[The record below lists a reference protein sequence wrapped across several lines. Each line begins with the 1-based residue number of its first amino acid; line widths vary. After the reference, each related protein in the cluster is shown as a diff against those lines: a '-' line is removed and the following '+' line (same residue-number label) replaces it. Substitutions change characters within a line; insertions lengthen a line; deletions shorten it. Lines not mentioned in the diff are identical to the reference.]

1 MELISMDSI
10 SQKEIEYLRN
20 NNNTGIEFEY
30 ALFYLLIPENEQKF
44 FISEVVCYHQ
54 CKERILEI
62 ISSTDVKNLIFI
74 LQSQSWSKFN
84 VNLATQVD
92 DIGPADIILQ
102 NTSVQNLGLS
112 VKYQNN
118 CTLNVSSKYFLNEE
132 SLIEL
137 KNELHNS
144 CKRYISEMIS
154 NYGKTDNWFRKRKT
168 SEETNIYID
177 KIRDCVITDWNK
189 KTASNKKDLLSK
201 LVHADSPI
209 SFWVVKFV
217 NTKEGFKLEINTN
230 PIKYLDP
237 NSVELTKEAT
247 SLIGFKSNNVI
258 FAKMQVKFNN
268 GILEKSK
275 GKKCD
280 FSLDGFSMKI
290 GDPFGSWN
298 FSI

>member
-1 MELISMDSI
+1 MDSI
-10 SQKEIEYLRN
+10 SQNEIEYLRN

-30 ALFYLLIPENEQKF
+30 ALFYLLNLEPYQTI
-44 FISEVVCYHQ
+44 FIKEVVNHHHF
-54 CKERILEI
+54 KDRILEI
-62 ISSTDVKNLIFI
+62 ISSTDIKGLIYNLKTISWTSFKVK
-74 LQSQSWSKFN
+74 
-84 VNLATQVD
+84 LATQVD

-102 NTSVQNLGLS
+102 DSKVQNLGLS

-118 CTLNVSSKYFLNEE
+118 CTLNVSSKYFLTEE
-132 SLIEL
+132 SIIEL
-137 KNELHNS
+137 KNELHIS
-144 CKRYISEMIS
+144 CKKYISEMIS
-154 NYGKTDNWFRKRKT
+154 NYGDTNNWFRQRKT
-168 SEETNIYID
+168 STETDKYID
-177 KIRDCVITDWNK
+177 KIRERVISDWYK
-189 KTASNKKDLLSK
+189 KTIEERKELLSK

-217 NTKEGFKLEINTN
+217 NTKNGYKLDLNSN

-247 SLIGFKSNNVI
+247 SFIGFKSNKKL

-268 GILEKSK
+268 GILEKTK
-275 GKKCD
+275 GNKSD
-280 FSLDGFSMKI
+280 FSLDGILMKM

>member
-30 ALFYLLIPENEQKF
+30 ALFYLLIPENQQKF
-44 FISEVVCYHQ
+44 FISEVVYYHQ
-54 CKERILEI
+54 FKERILEI
-62 ISSTDVKNLIFI
+62 ISSTDLKNLIFI

-84 VNLATQVD
+84 VKLATQVD

-102 NTSVQNLGLS
+102 NTNVQNLGLS

-154 NYGKTDNWFRKRKT
+154 NYGKADNWFRQRKT
-168 SEETNIYID
+168 SEETDIYID

-189 KTASNKKDLLSK
+189 KTVSNKKDLLSK

-217 NTKEGFKLEINTN
+217 NTKEGFKLDINTN

-247 SLIGFKSNNVI
+247 SFIGFKSNNVL

>member
-1 MELISMDSI
+1 MELISMGSI

-30 ALFYLLIPENEQKF
+30 ALFYLLMPENEQRF
-44 FISEVVCYHQ
+44 FISEIINYHQ
-54 CKERILEI
+54 FKDRILSI
-62 ISSTDVKNLIFI
+62 ISCTDIKTLIFS
-74 LQSQSWSKFN
+74 LQSHSWSKFN
-84 VNLATQVD
+84 VKIGTQVD

-102 NTSVQNLGLS
+102 GANVQNLGLS

-118 CTLNVSSKYFLNEE
+118 CTLNVSSKYFLSEE

-137 KNELHNS
+137 KNELYYS
-144 CKRYISEMIS
+144 CKRYITEMIEK
-154 NYGKTDNWFRKRKT
+154 YGKADNWFRKRKT
-168 SEETNIYID
+168 SGETDLYID
-177 KIRDCVITDWNK
+177 KIRDCVIADWNK
-189 KTASNKKDLLSK
+189 KTVSNKKVLLSK

-209 SFWVVKFV
+209 SFWVVKFL
-217 NTKEGFKLEINTN
+217 NTKEGFKLDVNTR

-237 NSVELTKEAT
+237 NFVELTKEAT
-247 SLIGFKSNNVI
+247 SFIGFKSNNI
-258 FAKMQVKFNN
+258 LFAKMQVKFNN

-280 FSLDGFSMKI
+280 FTLDGFSIKI

-298 FSI
+298 FSM

>member
-1 MELISMDSI
+1 MDSI
-10 SQKEIEYLRN
+10 SQKKIDYLRN

-30 ALFYLLIPENEQKF
+30 ALFYLLNLEHHRSI
-44 FISEVVCYHQ
+44 FIKEVVNHHQ
-54 CKERILEI
+54 FKDRILDI
-62 ISSTDVKNLIFI
+62 INGTDIKELIFN
-74 LQSQSWSKFN
+74 LKTQSWASFK
-84 VNLATQVD
+84 VILATQVD
-92 DIGPADIILQ
+92 DTGPADIVLQ
-102 NTSVQNLGLS
+102 DSKIRSLGLS

-118 CTLNVSSKYFLNEE
+118 CTLNVSSKYFLTDE
-132 SLIEL
+132 SIIEL

-144 CKRYISEMIS
+144 CKKYISEMMS
-154 NYGKTDNWFRKRKT
+154 NYGEANNWFRQRKT
-168 SEETNIYID
+168 SIETDKYID
-177 KIRDCVITDWNK
+177 KIRERVILDWYNK
-189 KTASNKKDLLSK
+189 TISERKGLLSK

-217 NTKEGFKLEINTN
+217 NTKDGYKLDLNTN

-247 SLIGFKSNNVI
+247 SFIGFKSNDEL

-268 GILEKSK
+268 GILENAKGNKS
-275 GKKCD
+275 D
-280 FSLDGFSMKI
+280 FILDGVSMKI

>member
-1 MELISMDSI
+1 MELISINSI

-30 ALFYLLIPENEQKF
+30 ALFYLLISENEQKF
-44 FISEVVCYHQ
+44 FISEVVYYHQ
-54 CKERILEI
+54 FKDRILDI
-62 ISSTDVKNLIFI
+62 ISNTDIKNLIFS
-74 LQSQSWSKFN
+74 LQSHSWSKFN
-84 VNLATQVD
+84 VKLATQVD

-102 NTSVQNLGLS
+102 DSNVQNLGLS

-132 SLIEL
+132 SLIKL
-137 KNELHNS
+137 KNELYNA

-154 NYGKTDNWFRKRKT
+154 NYGKAENWFRRRKT
-168 SEETNIYID
+168 SEETDIYID
-177 KIRDCVITDWNK
+177 KIRDCVIAEWNK
-189 KTASNKKDLLSK
+189 KTVSKRKELLSK

-217 NTKEGFKLEINTN
+217 NTIEGFKLEINTK

-237 NSVELTKEAT
+237 NSVELTKEET
-247 SLIGFKSNNVI
+247 SFIGFKSNNVL

-280 FSLDGFSMKI
+280 FTIDGFSMKI
-290 GDPFGSWN
+290 GNPFSSWN
-298 FSI
+298 FSV

>member
-30 ALFYLLIPENEQKF
+30 ALFFFLIPEHEQKF
-44 FISEVVCYHQ
+44 FITEVVNYHQ
-54 CKERILEI
+54 FKDRILDIITCTEI
-62 ISSTDVKNLIFI
+62 NNLIFR

-84 VNLATQVD
+84 VKLATQVD
-92 DIGPADIILQ
+92 DIGPGDIILQ
-102 NTSVQNLGLS
+102 GTNFQNLGLS

-118 CTLNVSSKYFLNEE
+118 CTLNVSGKYFLTEE
-132 SLIEL
+132 SIIEL
-137 KNELHNS
+137 KNELHDTCN
-144 CKRYISEMIS
+144 KYISEMIS
-154 NYGKTDNWFRKRKT
+154 NYGKADKWFRQRK
-168 SEETNIYID
+168 SSKETEIFID
-177 KIRDCVITDWNK
+177 KIRDRVITDWNK
-189 KTASNKKDLLSK
+189 KTVSSRKTLLAK

-217 NTKEGFKLEINTN
+217 NTKKGFKLDINTN

-237 NSVELTKEAT
+237 NTVEPTKEAT
-247 SLIGFKSNNVI
+247 SFIVFKSNNVL

-268 GILEKSK
+268 GILEKSI
-275 GKKCD
+275 KKICD
-280 FSLDGFSMKI
+280 FTVDGCSMKI

>member
-1 MELISMDSI
+1 MDSI
-10 SQKEIEYLRN
+10 SQNEIEYLRN

-30 ALFYLLIPENEQKF
+30 ALFYLLNLEQYQTI
-44 FISEVVCYHQ
+44 FIKEVVNHHQ
-54 CKERILEI
+54 FKDRILGI
-62 ISSTDVKNLIFI
+62 IASTDIKELIYNLKTISWTSFKVK
-74 LQSQSWSKFN
+74 
-84 VNLATQVD
+84 LATQVD

-102 NTSVQNLGLS
+102 DSKIQNLGLS

-118 CTLNVSSKYFLNEE
+118 CTLNVSSRYFLTEE
-132 SLIEL
+132 STIEL

-144 CKRYISEMIS
+144 CKKYISEMIS
-154 NYGKTDNWFRKRKT
+154 NYGDTVNWFRQRKT
-168 SEETNIYID
+168 STETDKYID
-177 KIRDCVITDWNK
+177 KIRERVISDWFK
-189 KTASNKKDLLSK
+189 KTNDERKELLSK

-217 NTKEGFKLEINTN
+217 NSKNGYKLDLNTN

-237 NSVELTKEAT
+237 NFVTLTKEAT
-247 SLIGFKSNNVI
+247 SYIGFKLNNKL

-268 GILEKSK
+268 GILEKTK
-275 GKKCD
+275 GNKSD
-280 FSLDGFSMKI
+280 FSLDGILMKM